1 MAAYDLEEQEQLSS
15 IQAWWQQHGN
25 LVTGLLVVAAAVSL
39 SFQGWNWYRS
49 NQSAKAGA
57 LLATVENAVAAGDAL
72 RAKGAAGELLDKYPG
87 TAQAGFGALLSAKS
101 QLAAGDAK
109 TAKAELSWAAE
120 KASEK
125 EVRDV
130 ARLRLA
136 ALLMDEKAF
145 DEALKELAKEP
156 SASFAANFAEAR
168 GDVLALQGKK
178 TEAVAAYL
186 VALNKRI
193 APEGA
198 DVAEERRVK
207 AAREVLTVKLESLGG
222 KP

>member
-25 LVTGLLVVAAAVSL
+25 LVTGLLVAAALVSV
-39 SFQGWNWYRS
+39 SFQGWNWYQN

-57 LLATVENAVAAGDAL
+57 LFAKVENSVAAGDAL
-72 RAKGAAGELLDKYPG
+72 HARDAAGELLDKYPG
-87 TAQAGFGALLSAKS
+87 TAQAGFGALLAAKS
-101 QLAAGDAK
+101 QLAAGDTK

-120 KASEK
+120 KAVDS

-136 ALLMDEKAF
+136 AVLMDEKAF
-145 DEALKELAKEP
+145 DEALKQLEKEP
-156 SASFAANFAEAR
+156 GPAFAANFAEAR

-178 TEAVAAYL
+178 TEAIAAYL
-186 VALNKRI
+186 AALNKRV
-193 APEGA
+193 ASEGA
-198 DVAEERRVK
+198 DAAEERRVK
-207 AAREVLTVKLESLGG
+207 VAREVLTVKLESLGG
-222 KP
+222 KQ

>member
-25 LVTGLLVVAAAVSL
+25 LVTGLLVAAAVVSV

-57 LLATVENAVAAGDAL
+57 LFAQVENAVAAGDAL

-87 TAQAGFGALLSAKS
+87 TAQAGFGALLAAKS

-120 KASEK
+120 KASDS

-136 ALLMDEKAF
+136 ALLVDEKAF
-145 DEALKELAKEP
+145 DEALKQLESEP
-156 SASFAANFAEAR
+156 APAFAANFAEAR

-178 TEAVAAYL
+178 SEAIVAYL
-186 VALNKRI
+186 AALNKRI
-193 APEGA
+193 ATDGA
-198 DVAEERRVK
+198 DVSEERRIK
-207 AAREVLTVKLESLGG
+207 LAREVLTVKLESLGG